1 MRKRVVAAILAAS
14 PTNEAGCPRV
24 LLPWAG
30 STRLRAVAKAI
41 CAASCERVA
50 VVLGPGAGPA
60 TSSLQGLPIATPDVL
75 WNDGA
80 ASPIRRAVA
89 WALRTGADGLLL
101 AHGDQARLD
110 RTHVESLLQA
120 FRSSRATV
128 ASYVSG
134 EVTLPAVFGVESY
147 AKLGQLTAGRDARD
161 VLQLTSVVKAIPWPE
176 GAIESAIDRAID
188 QALDAM
194 VANALDVT
202 AIPTMIPEIH
212 EASEPVT
219 SRYVAP

>member
-1 MRKRVVAAILAAS
+1 MRKRVVAAILTAS
-14 PTNEAGCPRV
+14 PTTA

-30 STRLRAVAKAI
+30 TTRLRSVAQAI

-50 VVLGPGAGPA
+50 VVLGPAAGSV
-60 TSSLQGLPIATPDVL
+60 TSSLTGLPVASLPNVL
-75 WNDGA
+75 WSEGSA
-80 ASPIRRAVA
+80 ASMRCAVA

-101 AHGDQARLD
+101 VHGDQARLD
-110 RTHVESLLQA
+110 RAHVESLLQA
-120 FRSSRATV
+120 FRTSRATV

-134 EVTLPAVFGVESY
+134 DVTLPAVFGVESY
-147 AKLGQLTAGRDARD
+147 AKLGQLTGERDARD
-161 VLQLTSVVKAIPWPE
+161 VLRLTPVVKAIPWPE

-202 AIPTMIPEIH
+202 AIPAVIPEIH

-219 SRYVAP
+219 SAYGRP